1 VEIIRKAIG
10 GVRFGLLSPEFI
22 RKMSVVEITVPELY
36 DQDGFPVEGG
46 LMDPRLGV
54 IDPGMRCRTCGGK
67 VGTCPGHFGHVEL
80 AKPVIHVRLAKEI
93 YKWLLATCSECGKV
107 KVEKKVKEHFLKEL
121 KRLEEEGTP
130 REVDEVLNQVVK
142 EARKHKHCPHC
153 GAPSRK
159 VEFEKPTTFYFDG
172 EKATP
177 VDVREWLEKIP
188 DEDLPLLGLN
198 PEAARPEWAVLTVL
212 PIPPVTVRPSITLET
227 GERSEDD
234 LTHKLV
240 DILRINLRLK
250 ENMASG
256 APAVIIEDL
265 WELLQYHVTT
275 LIDNETSGVP
285 PARHRAGRILKG
297 LVQRIKTKEGRF
309 RRNLA
314 GKRVNFSARTVISPD
329 SRIGVDEVG
338 VPYEICKI
346 LTVPVYVTEDNIEWL
361 RQLVRNGPEELDGA
375 NYVIDSEGNR
385 LRITEF
391 NREQLAEQLEPG
403 WIVERHLMDGDV
415 VLMNRQPS
423 LHRISIMAHFVRR
436 LPGRT
441 FRINPSICPPYNAD
455 FDGDEMNLHD
465 PQGEEARAEAMRL
478 LGVRYNLR
486 SPRFGGVIIGGWRT
500 QLSGLFLLTL
510 KGTKLPREKAQQLLY
525 EAGIDVEL
533 PKNKKEFTGKE
544 LFSILLPRDFSIRF
558 KSKAAKSKKIPEEE
572 TEVVIENG
580 KLVKG
585 VIDENAVG
593 AFSGV
598 LLDRIIQEY
607 GPDFAIDFI
616 NKMTNLALIYLRMRG
631 ITIGVDDFEIPDE
644 ARKRIKEVLDEAERD
659 VYEMIERYRRGEFV
673 PFPGMTVE
681 QTLESEIVNRL
692 NRARDKAVEIVAEY
706 MHLPNP
712 AVVMAISGARGK
724 LLNIGL
730 IAGAVGQQAIAG
742 GRPTRGYYSNR
753 TFPHFKPNDIGTKSK
768 GFVRNAYGTGLDPF
782 EFFWVSAAGREGLTD
797 TGVKTPKSGYMY
809 RRLSNALQD
818 LRIEYDGTVRDA
830 SGVIVQ
836 FVYGEDG
843 IDVNK
848 SDWGSI
854 DLERIAEV
862 VVNASKKTD

>member
-1 VEIIRKAIG
+1 MEIIRKEVGKIK
-10 GVRFGLLSPEFI
+10 FGLFSPDII

-80 AKPVIHVRLAKEI
+80 AKPVVHVRFGKEI
-93 YKWLLATCSECGKV
+93 HKWLNATCSECGRV
-107 KVEKKVKEHFLKEL
+107 KVEKDKREYFLKEL

-130 REVDEVLNQVVK
+130 REIEELLSEVLK
-142 EARKHKHCPHC
+142 EAKKHKHCPHC
-153 GAPSRK
+153 GAPSVK
-159 VEFEKPTTFYFDG
+159 VDFEKPTTFYFNE

-177 VDVREWLEKIP
+177 VEVREWLEKIP
-188 DEDLPLLGLN
+188 DADLPLLGMN
-198 PEAARPEWAVLTVL
+198 PESARPEWAILTVL
-212 PIPPVTVRPSITLET
+212 PVSPVTVRPSITLET

-297 LVQRIKTKEGRF
+297 LVQRVKTKEGRF

-329 SRIGVDEVG
+329 SRISIDEVG
-338 VPYEICKI
+338 VPYEVAKI
-346 LTVPVYVTEDNIEWL
+346 LTVPVYVTDDNVEWL

-375 NYVIDSEGNR
+375 NYVIDDEGNR
-385 LRITEF
+385 LRVTDF
-391 NREQLAEQLEPG
+391 NKEQLAEQVQPG
-403 WIVERHLMDGDV
+403 WVVERHLMDGDA

-423 LHRISIMAHFVRR
+423 LHRLSIMAHFVRR

-455 FDGDEMNLHD
+455 FDGDEMNMHD
-465 PQGEEARAEAMRL
+465 PQGEEARAEAIRL
-478 LGVRYNLR
+478 MGVRYNLR

-500 QLSGLFLLTL
+500 QLSGLFLLTM
-510 KGTKLPREKAQQLLY
+510 KGTKLSRQDAQQLLY
-525 EAGIDVEL
+525 DAGIDVEL
-533 PKNKKEFTGKE
+533 PDKEEFTGKE
-544 LFSILLPRDFSIRF
+544 IFSLLLPKGLSMRF
-558 KSKAAKSKKIPEEE
+558 KSKAGKSGKIDPEDE
-572 TEVVIENG
+572 EVVIENG
-580 KLVKG
+580 QLVKG
-585 VIDENAVG
+585 IIDDAAVG
-593 AFSGV
+593 AFGGKLV
-598 LLDRIIQEY
+598 DRIIQEY
-607 GPDFAIDFI
+607 GPDFAIDFL
-616 NKMTNLALIYLRMRG
+616 NKMTNLALIYLRKHG
-631 ITIGVDDFEIPDE
+631 ITIGVDDFQIPDE
-644 ARKRIKEVLDEAERD
+644 ARQKIRTIMDTAEKD
-659 VYEMIERYRRGEFV
+659 VYDMIEKYQRGELA
-673 PFPGMTVE
+673 PYPGMTAQE
-681 QTLESEIVNRL
+681 TLESEIVNRL
-692 NRARDKAVEIVAEY
+692 NRARDEAVQIVADY
-706 MHLPNP
+706 MNLPNP
-712 AVVMAISGARGK
+712 AVVMAVSGARGK

-730 IAGAVGQQAIAG
+730 IAGAVGQQAISG
-742 GRPTRGYYSNR
+742 KRPSRGYYSNR
-753 TFPHFKPNDIGTKSK
+753 TFPHFKPNDLGTKSK
-768 GFVRNAYGTGLDPF
+768 GFVKNAYETGLDPF

-854 DLERIAEV
+854 NLKRLAEV
-862 VVNASKKTD
+862 VGNASKKAN